1 MKRGEGE
8 MALFS
13 SLAERL
19 QNTLDLLRKKGR
31 LTEKDINEALR
42 EVRRALLEADVNLK
56 VVKEFTEKVKERAT
70 GQDVLESLTPAQQVI
85 KIVHEE
91 LTALMGSKA
100 SFLELKGSPPYL
112 IMLVGLQGS
121 GKTTT
126 TAKLANYLKQQNK
139 SVLLVSADIYRPA
152 AIKQLEVLSE
162 KIGAQFFAS
171 TEKDDPVDV
180 AHRALALASQNS
192 IDVVLL
198 DTAGRLHIDE
208 EMMSELERIKK
219 KVDPAEILLVVDAM
233 MGQDAVKLAQAF
245 NERLQLTGVILTKL
259 DGDARGGAALSV
271 RTVTG
276 CPIKFVGSGEKIEA
290 FEVFHPERM
299 ASRILGMGDVLSLI
313 EKAQAN
319 YDEEKARELEQKLRK
334 QDFTFDDFLDQL
346 QQVKSMGPLEEILNM
361 LPGIN
366 IKQMK
371 NMEVDEKDLKHIE
384 AVIQSMTKE
393 ERQNPEI
400 ISGSRKKRIALGSGT
415 KVQDVNRLLKQFSD
429 AKKMISQL
437 SNNTFAKAGKKIKGQ
452 LPFKF

>member
-91 LTALMGSKA
+91 LTALMGSEA

-208 EMMSELERIKK
+208 KMMSELERIKK
-219 KVDPAEILLVVDAM
+219 KVDPTEILLVVDAM

-245 NERLQLTGVILTKL
+245 NERLRLTGVILTKL

-271 RTVTG
+271 RMVTG

-313 EKAQAN
+313 EKAQAHYN
-319 YDEEKARELEQKLRK
+319 EEKARELEQKLRK

-384 AVIQSMTKE
+384 AIIQSMTKE

-437 SNNTFAKAGKKIKGQ
+437 SNNTFAKAGKKVKGQ